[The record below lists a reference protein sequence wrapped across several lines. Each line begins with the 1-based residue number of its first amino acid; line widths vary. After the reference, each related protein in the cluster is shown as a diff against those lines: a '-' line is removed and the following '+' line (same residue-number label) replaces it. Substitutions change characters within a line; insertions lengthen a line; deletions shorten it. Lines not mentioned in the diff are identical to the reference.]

1 MAIISTHVSICTSMY
16 VWTHEPPQQWVIWMC
31 EVFIW
36 FPPPQKKKVLCLALH
51 GWLIFPSWPP
61 FVWHWPLHTPPPYTP
76 SNSCQSSASFP
87 PVHTAIN
94 AKAWRG
100 PPWGLEVIPGF
111 FFFSGGQGLKWQA
124 RWDLE
129 GGGGVKMGVGW
140 SAETWLIPTVWQ
152 TLSRWSFLS
161 STKPLLV
168 KSAPFRGPNHHTGI
182 SQINTTQ
189 QMGVKQSTEALPEV
203 LLLHLHWVQT

>member
-1 MAIISTHVSICTSMY
+1 MCPYAQACMY
-16 VWTHEPPQQWVIWMC
+16 GHMSPPSS
-31 EVFIW
+31 EW
-36 FPPPQKKKVLCLALH
+36 FGCVRYLFGSPLPRKKKVLCLALH

-61 FVWHWPLHTPPPYTP
+61 FVWHWPLHHPPPPPPPYTP

-100 PPWGLEVIPGF
+100 PSWGALKWSQGY
-111 FFFSGGQGLKWQA
+111 FFSGGQGLKWQA

-129 GGGGVKMGVGW
+129 GGGGVKVGVGW

-152 TLSRWSFLS
+152 TLRRWSFW
-161 STKPLLV
+161 
-168 KSAPFRGPNHHTGI
+168 
-182 SQINTTQ
+182 
-189 QMGVKQSTEALPEV
+189 ALPNCCWYHQLHSEV
-203 LLLHLHWVQT
+203 QIIIQGYDK